1 MQLPFTLEQFL
12 DVFGSYNRTM
22 WPAAAVLWLVTV
34 ALLVRL
40 LRGGAKTSV
49 SFSLLLAVHWA
60 WAGIAYHVAYFRDIN
75 PAALAFGVVFL
86 IQAALLAWRGGF
98 ARAIKFEPDGS
109 ARARVGVGLMV
120 YSLIYP
126 ALGLAFGLEYPR
138 MPTFG
143 VPCPSTILTA
153 GALLQVRTPQV
164 RWLAIIPLLWSIVGS
179 SAAFLFGVRADYVLG
194 LAGIL
199 LFVHI
204 LRPLT
209 HATAA
214 AS

>member
-12 DVFGSYNRTM
+12 DVFGTYNRTM
-22 WPAAAVLWLVTV
+22 WPGAAILWLVTL

-40 LRGGAKTSV
+40 LRGDAKASV
-49 SFSLLLAVHWA
+49 AFSFLLAAHWV
-60 WAGIAYHVAYFRDIN
+60 WAGVAYHFAYFSAVN
-75 PAALAFGVVFL
+75 PAAHLFGVVFL
-86 IQAALLAWRGGF
+86 IQAALFAWRGGF
-98 ARAIKFEPDGS
+98 AGAIKFEPDGS

-120 YSLIYP
+120 YSLVYP
-126 ALGLAFGLEYPR
+126 GLGLAFGLEYPR

-164 RWLAIIPLLWSIVGS
+164 RWLAIIPLLWSVVGS
-179 SAAFLFGVRADYVLG
+179 SAAFLLGVRADFVLT
-194 LAGIL
+194 LAGGL
-199 LFVHI
+199 VLVHI
-204 LRPLT
+204 LRPLS
-209 HATAA
+209 HASAG